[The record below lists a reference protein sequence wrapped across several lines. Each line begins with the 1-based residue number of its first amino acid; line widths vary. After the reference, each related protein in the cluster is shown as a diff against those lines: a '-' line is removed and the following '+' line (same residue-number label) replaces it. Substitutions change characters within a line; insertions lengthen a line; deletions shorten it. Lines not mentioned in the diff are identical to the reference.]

1 MQISGLFIQG
11 SEFDGLNLT
20 RIKENSLEIISLP
33 RMNLFWVDKKK
44 YQELIAN
51 TKFEDL
57 LVKYFLIVKIF
68 WILNILKKNNSN

>member
-1 MQISGLFIQG
+1 LFIQG
-11 SEFDGLNLT
+11 SEFDGVNLT